1 MYLKSNNLMIV
12 LACDKSE
19 KSPPTVIGSARAK
32 ANLLVNSLG
41 DENV

>member
-19 KSPPTVIGSARAK
+19 KSPPTVIVSARANAK
-32 ANLLVNSLG
+32 MNEQ
-41 DENV
+41 DR